1 MVKKNMI
8 NYLSK
13 DIQNEIIYLLSE
25 SIKSHTVTMV
35 NEVKYYSIILDCTP
49 DVSHLEL
56 MTFFICFVTV
66 ESSKVIVRKHFLGF
80 ISVESS
86 TGENLSDILL
96 NALHDLNIPINNM
109 RG

>member
-1 MVKKNMI
+1 
-8 NYLSK
+8 
-13 DIQNEIIYLLSE
+13 
-25 SIKSHTVTMV
+25 
-35 NEVKYYSIILDCTP
+35 
-49 DVSHLEL
+49 